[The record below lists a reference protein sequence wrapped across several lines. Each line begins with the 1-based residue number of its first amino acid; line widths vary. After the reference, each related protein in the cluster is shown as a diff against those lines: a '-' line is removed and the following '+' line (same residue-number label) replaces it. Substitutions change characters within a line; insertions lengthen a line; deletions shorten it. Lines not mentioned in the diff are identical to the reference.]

1 MWVAQGSC
9 AVDSHGRVIP
19 CELDNTVSDNRTEK
33 PTPRRL
39 RQARE
44 EGQAFTRSQE
54 VGIAVS
60 LIGVVLSLRLL
71 APGVM
76 ERLIADT
83 RFLLSAGAQP
93 DPMAAVTDR
102 VGAMFAGSLIPFLA
116 TALVAG
122 LVAGVS
128 QTGVVFVPKAAKPRL
143 KNLSLKRGLE
153 KLKPSRA
160 LWDVGRS
167 SIKIGLLL
175 AMTWST
181 IDAWATHLRA
191 RHSFAESLAMTAAQA
206 WSLIGRIALVAVAVA
221 IGDYAINRYRT
232 QKSLKMSRSDV
243 KRDMRDSDGDPMVR
257 MRRRRLAAEMS
268 RNRMIGEVGHADVV
282 VANPTHIAIAL
293 RYLPNDPAPRVVA
306 KGAGRFAEKI
316 KAEARRHGV
325 LVTEDRPLARALF
338 RNCKPGQFIPSDLYE
353 AVAVVLAT
361 AFRRRGWAA

>member
-1 MWVAQGSC
+1 M
-9 AVDSHGRVIP
+9 
-19 CELDNTVSDNRTEK
+19 SDNRTEK
-33 PTPRRL
+33 PTPRRM

-60 LIGVVLSLRLL
+60 LIGMVLSLRML

-76 ERLIADT
+76 DRLILDT
-83 RFLLSAGAQP
+83 RHLLSAGAHA
-93 DPMAAVTDR
+93 DPMAVVTQR
-102 VGAMFAGSLIPFLA
+102 VGGMFASALIPFLI
-116 TALVAG
+116 TALIAG
-122 LVAGVS
+122 LVAGIS

-167 SIKIGLLL
+167 AIKIGLLL
-175 AMTWST
+175 AMSWST
-181 IDAWATHLRA
+181 IDVWASHLRE
-191 RHSFAESLAMTAAQA
+191 RHSLSASLEMAAAQS
-206 WSLIGRIALVAVAVA
+206 WSLIGRVALVAVVVA

-232 QKSLKMSRSDV
+232 QKGLRMTKADV
-243 KRDMRDSDGDPMVR
+243 KRDMKDTEGDPMVR

-268 RNRMIGEVGHADVV
+268 RNRMIGEVGLADVV
-282 VANPTHIAIAL
+282 VANPTHIAVAL

-306 KGAGRFAEKI
+306 KGAGKFAQKI

-338 RNCKPGQFIPSDLYE
+338 RVCKPGQFIPSNLYE
-353 AVAVVLAT
+353 AVAVILAM
-361 AFRRRGWAA
+361 AYRRRGWAA